1 TSNSETLPISTNSG
15 RICLNVACE
24 RDDFSASSLSV
35 QVFESLFSAARIIFW
50 LCWRR
55 RVCQFVFMGASGFY
69 AGSES
74 EIIAKTK
81 PIPAENVAQPYIS
94 QPTL

>member
-1 TSNSETLPISTNSG
+1 
-15 RICLNVACE
+15 
-24 RDDFSASSLSV
+24 
-35 QVFESLFSAARIIFW
+35 
-50 LCWRR
+50 
-55 RVCQFVFMGASGFY
+55 MGASGFY

-94 QPTL
+94 QPTLTPAKAMSAIAHATSFSCLVCI